1 MRLSTRGLR
10 QATGYEQMLDTLRD
24 PHHPEHRERIEGLG
38 DGFDPGAFGLDTV
51 DHLLRLMRSILPAT
65 IGREHIEPDRAQDAQ
80 AGTPGVHPVHSC
92 SMSVPTPDT
101 EVSSSPVSGARHLLR
116 STATVGGFTFLSRIL
131 GFARDVILARY
142 FGAGPVMDAFFV
154 AFKIPNFFRRLF
166 AEGAFSQAFV
176 PVLGEVHTHQGH
188 VETRRLIAETSGTL
202 GLILIA
208 FSVLGIL
215 LAPYFIDLFAPGF
228 ANDPATH
235 RLATELLRLTFPY
248 LFFIA
253 LTALAAGAMNVHGRF
268 AVPAATPILLNL
280 SLIAAALWLS
290 QLFAVPVLA
299 LGLGVLAAGF
309 LQFLFQLPFLG
320 RLKLLAR
327 PRWAWKRESVQQ
339 IFHLMLPAL
348 FGASVMQINLLVD
361 TAIASFLS
369 PGSVSWL
376 YYSDRLMEFPLGVF
390 AIALGTVILPGLTR
404 AHARRS
410 PQEFSQLID
419 TAMRLVVLLALPA
432 AIGLG
437 VLAGPLIVTL
447 FRYGAF
453 SRFDA
458 RMSEAS
464 LMAYALGLIGFTAVK
479 ILAPGFYAQQ
489 DTRTPVR
496 IAILAISANL
506 AFNALIVIPW
516 VMEGWPAPHAGLALS
531 TSLAALLN
539 ALLLARGLKRSEK
552 WRHHPGWRSLLA
564 RVLLALMVM
573 GAALVF
579 FEGRL
584 RHWFHWPVW
593 TRIGHLSILIGA
605 GFLIYGLML
614 WIQGLGPVNLY
625 RMIATTRDPA
635 QGAS

>member
-1 MRLSTRGLR
+1 
-10 QATGYEQMLDTLRD
+10 
-24 PHHPEHRERIEGLG
+24 
-38 DGFDPGAFGLDTV
+38 
-51 DHLLRLMRSILPAT
+51 
-65 IGREHIEPDRAQDAQ
+65 
-80 AGTPGVHPVHSC
+80 
-92 SMSVPTPDT
+92 MSVPTPDT
-101 EVSSSPVSGARHLLR
+101 EPPSPPVSSRGSILR
-116 STATVGGFTFLSRIL
+116 STATVGGFTFISRIL

-176 PVLGEVHTHQGH
+176 PVLGEVHTHRGH
-188 VETRRLIAETSGTL
+188 EETRRLIAETSGTL
-202 GLILIA
+202 GLILVA
-208 FSVLGIL
+208 FSLIGIL
-215 LAPYFIDLFAPGF
+215 FAPYFIDIFAPGF
-228 ANDPATH
+228 AHDPATH
-235 RLATELLRLTFPY
+235 HLATTLLRLTFPY
-248 LFFIA
+248 LLFIA

-280 SLIAAALWLS
+280 SLIASALWLS
-290 QLFAVPVLA
+290 RLFAVPVLA
-299 LGLGVLAAGF
+299 LGLGVLAAGV

-327 PRWAWKRESVQQ
+327 PRWAWHQESVRQ

-390 AIALGTVILPGLTR
+390 AIALGTVILPRLTR
-404 AHARRS
+404 AHVRQS
-410 PQEFSQLID
+410 PEEFSHLID
-419 TAMRLVVLLALPA
+419 NAMRLVVLLALPA

-453 SRFDA
+453 TPFDA
-458 RMSEAS
+458 RMARAS
-464 LMAYALGLIGFTAVK
+464 LIAYAFGLIGFTAVK
-479 ILAPGFYAQQ
+479 ILAPGFYAQK

-496 IAILAISANL
+496 IALWAISANL

-516 VMEGWPAPHAGLALS
+516 VLAGWPAPHAGLALS

-539 ALLLARGLKRSEK
+539 ALLLARGLKRARK
-552 WRHHPGWRSLLA
+552 WQQHPGWRPLLS
-564 RVLLALMVM
+564 RVLIALAVM
-573 GAALVF
+573 GATLGF
-579 FEGRL
+579 LEGSLDRWL
-584 RHWFHWPVW
+584 HWAAWA
-593 TRIGHLSILIGA
+593 RIGHLALLIGV

-614 WIQGLGPVNLY
+614 WIQGLGPGHLY
-625 RMIATTRDPA
+625 QMIAASRDPA
-635 QGAS
+635 AGSS

>member
-1 MRLSTRGLR
+1 
-10 QATGYEQMLDTLRD
+10 
-24 PHHPEHRERIEGLG
+24 
-38 DGFDPGAFGLDTV
+38 
-51 DHLLRLMRSILPAT
+51 
-65 IGREHIEPDRAQDAQ
+65 
-80 AGTPGVHPVHSC
+80 
-92 SMSVPTPDT
+92 MSVPTPDT
-101 EVSSSPVSGARHLLR
+101 EAPLAPASGARHLLR
-116 STATVGGFTFLSRIL
+116 STATVGGFTFISRIL

-176 PVLGEVHTHQGH
+176 PVLGEVHTRQGH
-188 VETRRLIAETSGTL
+188 EETRRLIAETSGTL
-202 GLILIA
+202 GFILVI
-208 FSVLGIL
+208 FSLLGIL

-228 ANDPATH
+228 AHDPATH

-253 LTALAAGAMNVHGRF
+253 LTALAAGALNVHGRF
-268 AVPAATPILLNL
+268 AVPAATPILLNV
-280 SLIAAALWLS
+280 SLIAAALWLTHF
-290 QLFAVPVLA
+290 FAIPVLA
-299 LGLGVLAAGF
+299 LGVGVLAAGL
-309 LQFLFQLPFLG
+309 LQFLFQLPFLS
-320 RLKLLAR
+320 RLKLLSR
-327 PRWAWKRESVQQ
+327 PRWAWRKSSVQQ

-361 TAIASFLS
+361 TAIASFLN

-404 AHARRS
+404 AHTEQS
-410 PQEFSQLID
+410 PGEFSQLID

-479 ILAPGFYAQQ
+479 ILAPGFYAQK

-496 IAILAISANL
+496 IAIWAIGANL

-516 VMEGWPAPHAGLALS
+516 VIEGWPAPHAGLALS

-539 ALLLARGLKRSEK
+539 ALLLARGLRRSQR
-552 WRHHPGWRSLLA
+552 WQHHPGWSALIVRVLVALLA
-564 RVLLALMVM
+564 MGVVLVS
-573 GAALVF
+573 
-579 FEGRL
+579 FEGPL
-584 RHWFHWPVW
+584 RHWFQWPAW
-593 TRIGHLSILIGA
+593 TRIWHLSALIGA

-614 WIQGLGPVNLY
+614 WIQGLGPGSLY
-625 RMIATTRDPA
+625 RMIASARDPA
-635 QGAS
+635 PGAS

>member
-1 MRLSTRGLR
+1 
-10 QATGYEQMLDTLRD
+10 
-24 PHHPEHRERIEGLG
+24 
-38 DGFDPGAFGLDTV
+38 
-51 DHLLRLMRSILPAT
+51 
-65 IGREHIEPDRAQDAQ
+65 
-80 AGTPGVHPVHSC
+80 
-92 SMSVPTPDT
+92 MSVPTPDPEAT
-101 EVSSSPVSGARHLLR
+101 QPLTSSGAKRLLQ

-176 PVLGEVHTHQGH
+176 PVLGEIHTQKGH
-188 VETRRLIAETSGTL
+188 EETRRLIAETSGTL
-202 GLILIA
+202 GIILLI
-208 FSVLGIL
+208 FSALGIL
-215 LAPYFIDLFAPGF
+215 FAPYFIDLFAPGF
-228 ANDPATH
+228 AHDPATH
-235 RLATELLRLTFPY
+235 GLATELLRLTFPY

-290 QLFAVPVLA
+290 RLFAIPVLA
-299 LGLGVLAAGF
+299 LGWGVLAAGF

-327 PRWAWKRESVQQ
+327 PRWAWKHESVQQ
-339 IFHLMLPAL
+339 VFHLMLPAL
-348 FGASVMQINLLVD
+348 LGASVMQINLLVD

-404 AHARRS
+404 AHAKRS
-410 PQEFSQLID
+410 AGEFSQLID

-453 SRFDA
+453 TRFDA
-458 RMSEAS
+458 EMARAS

-479 ILAPGFYAQQ
+479 ILAPGFYAQK

-496 IAILAISANL
+496 IALWAIGANL

-516 VMEGWPAPHAGLALS
+516 VVEGWPAPHAGLALS

-539 ALLLARGLKRSEK
+539 AGLLARGLQRSRK
-552 WRHHPGWRSLLA
+552 WHLNPGWRWLIL
-564 RVLLALMVM
+564 RVIVAIAVM
-573 GAALVF
+573 GGVLAW

-584 RHWFHWPVW
+584 GHWFHWSAW
-593 TRIGHLSILIGA
+593 IRIGHLSILIAA
-605 GFLIYGLML
+605 GFLIYATML
-614 WIQGLGPVNLY
+614 WIQGLGPGRLY
-625 RMIATTRDPA
+625 RMIASARTPARD
-635 QGAS
+635 GS